1 MDRRFSVLFA
11 VVAAAL
17 AGTSA
22 SAQSPK
28 EMTED
33 DCRRV
38 YLVEA
43 NPQDWNAFDECRR
56 NAVQIKPDE
65 PKSLEPST
73 PQGRSIYD
81 GKLENRRPDG
91 RS

>member
-1 MDRRFSVLFA
+1 MYSRFSVLFA
-11 VVAAAL
+11 VVASLL
-17 AGTSA
+17 AGSSA

-28 EMTED
+28 DMTED
-33 DCRRV
+33 DCRRI

-65 PKSLEPST
+65 PNGLEAPT
-73 PQGRSIYD
+73 PQDRSVRD
-81 GKLENRRPDG
+81 RALESRRPDG